1 MSLSF
6 KILHH
11 IYAIVR
17 KDLTLEVRR
26 GYEYLSSL
34 AFVIAASLVIS
45 QIIIKLFREDLF
57 IPSIWIVI
65 VFIGIFTT
73 SNSFIREVD
82 KKTLYGLRLL
92 PIPSSTLFLAK
103 TIYTYILVFTQ
114 SLLYLLFQ
122 ILFTMMIP
130 KLTSQLVVTLL
141 LFTFNISVIASFTSA
156 LVMYSEGRSFLI
168 PMLIFIFSLPI
179 IPLATVLSDPGLP
192 AGPLD
197 LPLFIIETFT
207 VFIAFTF
214 LSEYLLEV

>member
-6 KILHH
+6 KILRH

-45 QIIIKLFREDLF
+45 QIIVKLFREDLF

-82 KKTLYGLRLL
+82 KKTIYGLRLL

-122 ILFTMMIP
+122 MLFTMMIP
-130 KLTSQLVVTLL
+130 KLTIQLVVTLL

-168 PMLIFIFSLPI
+168 PMLIFVFSLPI
-179 IPLATVLSDPGLP
+179 IPFATVLSDPGLP
-192 AGPLD
+192 TSPLD
-197 LPLFIIETFT
+197 LPFFIIETFT